1 MPLQKFLFCLFI
13 ICQGIY
19 AQKEETLFQAIQEYD
34 VEVLSEIVEHN
45 QLSDRY
51 LLHLS
56 RVYRDYLSTGEEE
69 IVEVDKALQ
78 TPQRLLIYTHYQR
91 LIRKGYDPKI
101 HEALFEE
108 IVKSKSIFWQN
119 EMYLGLI
126 QYLNSFTQKEPFLIA
141 LLEDYLIK
149 VDTNLLTK
157 MNNYIFQ
164 KIVLDLELKKSEIN
178 KIMKPNS
185 QLRERLM
192 LLDSLCPD
200 IAYHKAILEQ
210 GKAIYKLEFEKKSE
224 EAMKYLKKALVFYDM
239 VPYHFGKKQHT
250 FNRNSLGILLRNSG
264 KYDDAIEIF
273 NSLLSSP
280 FITKNPTSLLKV
292 HTSLEKCYA
301 QIDNSKK
308 AYYHA
313 QIKNKLQ
320 DSIYHLKQ
328 TEKILDKDFEQKKE
342 QFSNRYNSLNTQFQT
357 LIPIAA
363 CLLFVVFLL
372 IWLYKKTQSKK
383 VKLESEKEDT
393 LKEVRSLT
401 QLVIKNHII
410 LKDKT
415 KVYINDLMYIKAEDH
430 YIRVFTSDGKNHLV
444 RGRLSDLDEQLPPNF
459 IRTHRSYITNRNFV
473 KQISKTILFLLDGS
487 TIPISRKFKDLL
499 P

>member
-19 AQKEETLFQAIQEYD
+19 AQKEEALFQAIQEYD

-141 LLEDYLIK
+141 LLEDYLIE

-239 VPYHFGKKQHT
+239 VPYNFGKKQHT

-313 QIKNKLQ
+313 QIKN
-320 DSIYHLKQ
+320 
-328 TEKILDKDFEQKKE
+328 
-342 QFSNRYNSLNTQFQT
+342 NFQ
-357 LIPIAA
+357 I
-363 CLLFVVFLL
+363 
-372 IWLYKKTQSKK
+372 
-383 VKLESEKEDT
+383 D
-393 LKEVRSLT
+393 
-401 QLVIKNHII
+401 
-410 LKDKT
+410 
-415 KVYINDLMYIKAEDH
+415 
-430 YIRVFTSDGKNHLV
+430 
-444 RGRLSDLDEQLPPNF
+444 
-459 IRTHRSYITNRNFV
+459 IT
-473 KQISKTILFLLDGS
+473 
-487 TIPISRKFKDLL
+487 P
-499 P
+499 

>member
-1 MPLQKFLFCLFI
+1 
-13 ICQGIY
+13 
-19 AQKEETLFQAIQEYD
+19 
-34 VEVLSEIVEHN
+34 
-45 QLSDRY
+45 
-51 LLHLS
+51 
-56 RVYRDYLSTGEEE
+56 
-69 IVEVDKALQ
+69 
-78 TPQRLLIYTHYQR
+78 
-91 LIRKGYDPKI
+91 
-101 HEALFEE
+101 
-108 IVKSKSIFWQN
+108 
-119 EMYLGLI
+119 MYLGLI
-126 QYLNSFTQKEPFLIA
+126 QYLNSFTQKESFLIA
-141 LLEDYLIK
+141 LLEDYLTE

-164 KIVLDLELKKSEIN
+164 KIVLDLELKNSEIN
-178 KIMKPNS
+178 KIMKPVS
-185 QLRERLM
+185 QLREKLM

-210 GKAIYKLEFEKKSE
+210 GKAIYTLELEKNSE

-239 VPYHFGKKQHT
+239 VPYHFGKKQYT

-264 KYDDAIEIF
+264 KYDDAIKIF

-313 QIKNKLQ
+313 QKKNKLQ

-328 TEKILDKDFEQKKE
+328 KEKISDKDFEQKKE
-342 QFSNRYNSLNTQFQT
+342 QFSNRYISLNTRFQT

-363 CLLFVVFLL
+363 CLLFLVFLL
-372 IWLYKKTQSKK
+372 IWLYKKTQSTK

-393 LKEVRSLT
+393 LKEVRSEVRSLT
-401 QLVIKNHII
+401 QLVIKNYII

-430 YIRVFTSDGKNHLV
+430 YIHVFLQT
-444 RGRLSDLDEQLPPNF
+444 
-459 IRTHRSYITNRNFV
+459 V
-473 KQISKTILFLLDGS
+473 KIIWYEAA
-487 TIPISRKFKDLL
+487 
-499 P
+499 